1 MRTPLKRGV
10 NSSEPDRLPA
20 PLLISGIAFI
30 DQLHIHIFIPV
41 NDIKID
47 QGQVRMFNW
56 HSTYPHIDKLPSS

>member
-10 NSSEPDRLPA
+10 NSSEPDREPA

-47 QGQVRMFNW
+47 QVRMFNW
-56 HSTYPHIDKLPSS
+56 H